1 MARRANRRKKAPSAA
16 IPTYREDTKTASG
29 PDPKLA
35 IIALLLVV
43 LLIGSGLYLTSIVE
57 EAPEV
62 SYRVEASL
70 LTDNHKTQPGYDT
83 DFVVIVQNT
92 GSITDT
98 FDISV
103 KSNDGGFTID
113 IEDDFE
119 SVIIDNGKRKP
130 IIVNVDTSESST
142 GLLYAYL
149 EIKSRGDST
158 QTSDVKLHVNT
169 DYTFGN
175 QTSRGDS
182 VSAEYA
188 GILARNANLF
198 DSSMGQV
205 WENYP
210 HLKSGVTPRADSGN
224 LQAANIGCDGQG
236 IPTEE
241 CNGSRQM
248 IPGFDAKMVGM
259 YEGQTLSVRIPAKD
273 AYGEAGVSSSDLA
286 GEDLIFTIE
295 MVSID

>member
-1 MARRANRRKKAPSAA
+1 MARRVNRRKKSSKAA
-16 IPTYREDTKTASG
+16 IPTYREDSMTASG

-62 SYRVEASL
+62 SYGVEASL
-70 LTDNHKTQPGYDT
+70 LTNNHKTQPGYDT
-83 DFVVIVQNT
+83 DFVIIVQNT

-98 FDISV
+98 FDINV

-113 IEDDFE
+113 IEDNFE
-119 SVIIDNGKRKP
+119 SVVIANGKRKP

-142 GLLYAYL
+142 GLLYAYI
-149 EIKSRGDST
+149 EIRSKGDTT
-158 QTSDVKLHVNT
+158 QTSDVKLNVDT
-169 DYTFGN
+169 DYKFGN
-175 QTSRGDS
+175 RTSRGDS

-188 GILARNANLF
+188 GMLAINGNLF

-210 HLKSGVTPRADSGN
+210 HLKSGVTPRPDNGN
-224 LQAANIGCDGQG
+224 LQAPNIGCDGQG
-236 IPTEE
+236 IPSDK

-273 AYGEAGVSSSDLA
+273 AYGEAGEHDLA